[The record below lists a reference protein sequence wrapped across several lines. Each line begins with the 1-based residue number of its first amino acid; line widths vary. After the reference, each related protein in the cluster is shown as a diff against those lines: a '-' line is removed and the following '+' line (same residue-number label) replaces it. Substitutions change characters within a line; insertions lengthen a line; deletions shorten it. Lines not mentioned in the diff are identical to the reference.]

1 MPPSPPAGVQALRQE
16 GGPGD
21 VVVVMAGMASGP
33 RFDEVRQLYGAA
45 VHRFCLVVLGDV
57 DTAESA
63 ANRALEAAQAAYPVD
78 NPEPSTVPVWL
89 LGIACE
95 VAGDVRRRR
104 RAPRRDGAGG
114 TELGAALSA
123 AAALPDQ
130 ELFAAAL
137 RGAAGLGYA
146 EIGSLLGTSPEAA
159 RMACGWAMRRI
170 RTGSGRI
177 G

>member
-1 MPPSPPAGVQALRQE
+1 MPPSPPPGAQALRQE
-16 GGPGD
+16 GGLGD
-21 VVVVMAGMASGP
+21 VVVVMAGMAARP

-45 VHRFCLVVLGDV
+45 VHRFCLVVLGDG
-57 DTAESA
+57 DAAESA

-95 VAGDVRRRR
+95 VAGNVRRRR
-104 RAPRRDGAGG
+104 RASRRGSTS
-114 TELGAALSA
+114 TELDAALSA

-170 RTGSGRI
+170 RTGVGRI